1 MKKNLLTLSLVGVCA
16 FVNAQLTYV
25 GNGALVHIQD
35 KALVYSGGGVKLDG
49 NAKVNT
55 IGDFMVVTTTGKFEV
70 ASTADFRLKY
80 SSPSVYGQLYL
91 KGVPQG
97 DGVTTG
103 IIGKV
108 NKEYVENV
116 HGTTGRQQVALPF
129 YNYSITD
136 LQASLPHIN
145 VANSALTVTGRF
157 NKRSVFKWNNTTAAF
172 DQLTTTLTPTVVGK
186 PTDYYILSRR
196 LHDGTEVWNPTLVT
210 ENPNANLQGY
220 VPSSASDLY
229 SANSM
234 KKIFKGVPVSDLN
247 TADTEVTLSGA
258 FNGSFG
264 INGSGTNDYKEKYS
278 SYVDDPFVTTK
289 WSADYGKNLYQ
300 HGNPYLTNIDLSLV
314 KKGTAATDDENAISN
329 LNGISYYTSGIEN
342 SFPAGSTYT
351 STSAVV
357 RTFDSAGNVNG
368 GLANDLVIKPMQE
381 FMIKLS
387 DNTSQTLKF
396 FKN

>member
-129 YNYSITD
+129 YNY
-136 LQASLPHIN
+136 
-145 VANSALTVTGRF
+145 
-157 NKRSVFKWNNTTAAF
+157 
-172 DQLTTTLTPTVVGK
+172 
-186 PTDYYILSRR
+186 
-196 LHDGTEVWNPTLVT
+196 
-210 ENPNANLQGY
+210 
-220 VPSSASDLY
+220 
-229 SANSM
+229 
-234 KKIFKGVPVSDLN
+234 
-247 TADTEVTLSGA
+247 
-258 FNGSFG
+258 
-264 INGSGTNDYKEKYS
+264 
-278 SYVDDPFVTTK
+278 
-289 WSADYGKNLYQ
+289 
-300 HGNPYLTNIDLSLV
+300 
-314 KKGTAATDDENAISN
+314 
-329 LNGISYYTSGIEN
+329 
-342 SFPAGSTYT
+342 
-351 STSAVV
+351 
-357 RTFDSAGNVNG
+357 
-368 GLANDLVIKPMQE
+368 
-381 FMIKLS
+381 
-387 DNTSQTLKF
+387 
-396 FKN
+396 